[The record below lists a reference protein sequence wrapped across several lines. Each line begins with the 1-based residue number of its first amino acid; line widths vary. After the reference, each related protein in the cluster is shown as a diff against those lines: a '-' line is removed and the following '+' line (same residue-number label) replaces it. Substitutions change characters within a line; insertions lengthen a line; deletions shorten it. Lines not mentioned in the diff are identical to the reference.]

1 LVQFPWISVSRRA
14 TVYDDHHDGLLSAAC
29 SARDHVS
36 RVSVGDVE
44 LYVHERGEGRPIVAL
59 HGGPGLDGSVWFPG
73 LDPVVD
79 LGYRVLAPDHRGNGR
94 SDGGD
99 PARWTVPQMADDVEA
114 LFDTLRLEDV
124 VVIGWS
130 FGTFVAQSHMVRHGS
145 ASAYVLMG
153 TISHPGALAN
163 VAHELAIFEPESL
176 RQQVAASWELEAT
189 VETPEQAK
197 QLLADQLPFHVA
209 DPTGPLVEELVAA
222 DRVVYRPDVLRHFAA
237 GGEYGMLDLREELRR
252 VERPTLILSGANDRT
267 TPAAS
272 AHELTELLPQCE
284 EIVISDCAHMVP
296 YEQPAAFLAALT
308 GFLARH

>member
-1 LVQFPWISVSRRA
+1 M
-14 TVYDDHHDGLLSAAC
+14 GEM
-29 SARDHVS
+29 
-36 RVSVGDVE
+36 RVSVGDID
-44 LYVHERGEGRPIVAL
+44 LYVHERGAGRPVVAL

-73 LDPVVD
+73 LDPLVD

-114 LFDTLRLEDV
+114 LIGALSLEDT

-130 FGTFVAQSHMVRHGS
+130 FGSFVTQSHMARHGT

-153 TISHPGALAN
+153 TIAEPGALAN
-163 VAHELAIFEPESL
+163 VEHELAVFEPESL
-176 RQQVAASWELEAT
+176 SAQVAASWANEAT
-189 VETPEQAK
+189 VDTPEEAK
-197 QLLADQLPFHVA
+197 QLLADQMPFHVA
-209 DPTGPLVEELVAA
+209 DPTGPLVAQLNAA

-237 GGEYGMLDLREELRR
+237 GGEYGMLDLREDLRG
-252 VERPTLILSGANDRT
+252 VGKPTLILSGANDRT

-272 AHELTELLPQCE
+272 AHELTAFLPQCE
-284 EIVISDCAHMVP
+284 EIVIQDCVHMMP

-308 GFLARH
+308 AFLERH